1 MIEEQNMQ
9 MELHFAGTILEHKI
23 KVDGTKLKMK
33 KIKRLLQRTKVVLI
47 LIKCST

>member
-9 MELHFAGTILEHKI
+9 IELHFAGIVPEHKI

-33 KIKRLLQRTKVVLI
+33 KIERLLQRRKVVLI